1 MIQKSFYIYLPI
13 YPKFWP
19 SNKCR
24 VQTTQ
29 VSCGID
35 LEQYRQVLVSIIHI
49 FLYCTQVNTSDH
61 AMPIVNDLV
70 PYILSHNDKIDFYK
84 SNMKTFLGRI
94 SGLCSTIN
102 RQKLILVEYQSKQVG
117 IVRGGGTIFMQKT
130 GRTGRKFLIYK
141 L

>member
-1 MIQKSFYIYLPI
+1 MIQKSFYIYLPT
-13 YPKFWP
+13 YSKFQP

-24 VQTTQ
+24 RPRCRVEYTF
-29 VSCGID
+29 CRFRAI
-35 LEQYRQVLVSIIHI
+35 QVLVSIIHI

-117 IVRGGGTIFMQKT
+117 IVRGGGTIFMQKA
-130 GRTGRKFLIYK
+130 GRTKRRIWNR
-141 L
+141 